1 MIESPQEAIL
11 FEPIPTTDDNTDAA
25 INRDPEVVLLKQPF
39 LTSSF
44 RATLRHLQSKGG
56 IRARFRGL
64 SVYIA
69 NLVAIHF
76 TASIVS
82 TIPFVPR
89 SLCAV
94 LTSVACAQLSL
105 AWTHIVISDPSPMK
119 WFRRVPRGLK
129 IWKKVAAPTAIL
141 AVAEQLAIVLP
152 MYLAMIYG
160 IDLKDPESGANL
172 AGAEKKLALVKM
184 ASVAGLAMVLGVL
197 LVIPANVTLTRVQAS
212 LLDDSEETIVPFDRS
227 FGGKVEPEIV
237 GGSGV
242 LGMLDAW
249 KTFDWNARVRLVKAY
264 LKVWA
269 MQLVLT
275 LFFTICG
282 IAELF
287 IIVGKDWSKLVP
299 QDPKDGAKN

>member
-1 MIESPQEAIL
+1 
-11 FEPIPTTDDNTDAA
+11 
-25 INRDPEVVLLKQPF
+25 
-39 LTSSF
+39 
-44 RATLRHLQSKGG
+44 
-56 IRARFRGL
+56 
-64 SVYIA
+64 
-69 NLVAIHF
+69 
-76 TASIVS
+76 
-82 TIPFVPR
+82 
-89 SLCAV
+89 
-94 LTSVACAQLSL
+94 
-105 AWTHIVISDPSPMK
+105 MK

-141 AVAEQLAIVLP
+141 AVAEQLTIVLP

-184 ASVAGLAMVLGVL
+184 ASVAGLAIVLGVL

-275 LFFTICG
+275 LFFTICV